1 MSTHLAQW
9 QVVVILLQEV
19 DVSRGDDAH
28 QLAAHFAVV
37 CYGDSAEAMASF
49 GLEDVSYTL
58 IGAHHHWVCDEALL
72 ITLGEEGEGRRR
84 SSSVQQRNKW
94 EAEQRANKSQ
104 QDKKRRERIWV
115 TGFSKGAGGSHL
127 LRN

>member
-1 MSTHLAQW
+1 MVCNPLQLRSTHLAQR

-19 DVSRGDDAH
+19 DVSGGNDAH

-49 GLEDVSYTL
+49 GLEDVSYAL

-72 ITLGEEGEGRRR
+72 ITLGEEGEGR
-84 SSSVQQRNKW
+84 
-94 EAEQRANKSQ
+94 
-104 QDKKRRERIWV
+104 
-115 TGFSKGAGGSHL
+115 GAGEGAAVF
-127 LRN
+127 NIEK

>member
-1 MSTHLAQW
+1 MSTHLAQR

-19 DVSRGDDAH
+19 DVSGGDDAH

-58 IGAHHHWVCDEALL
+58 IGAHHHRVCDEALL
-72 ITLGEEGEGRRR
+72 ITLGEDGEGRRR

-94 EAEQRANKSQ
+94 EAEQRAN
-104 QDKKRRERIWV
+104 RTR
-115 TGFSKGAGGSHL
+115 KGEQ
-127 LRN
+127 